1 LHKLKMVPIPL
12 VVLSLLFAGCA
23 TASPR
28 EFTSPEQTIAVQVGE
43 QFAITLDSNPTTGYG
58 WEANFDQG
66 LLKLV
71 KSEYKP
77 AAKPEGMVGVGG
89 KHQFVF
95 EALKK
100 GDTQVKLTY
109 KRSWE
114 QEAAETRTFAV
125 SIK

>member
-1 LHKLKMVPIPL
+1 MILA
-12 VVLSLLFAGCA
+12 LLFVGCA

-28 EFTSPEQTIAVQVGE
+28 EFTSSDQTIGVQVGE
-43 QFAITLDSNPTTGYG
+43 QFVIILDSNPTTGYS

-66 LLKLV
+66 LLKLAKRV
-71 KSEYKP
+71 YEIED
-77 AAKPEGMVGVGG
+77 KPEGMVGVGG
-89 KHQFVF
+89 KQHFIF